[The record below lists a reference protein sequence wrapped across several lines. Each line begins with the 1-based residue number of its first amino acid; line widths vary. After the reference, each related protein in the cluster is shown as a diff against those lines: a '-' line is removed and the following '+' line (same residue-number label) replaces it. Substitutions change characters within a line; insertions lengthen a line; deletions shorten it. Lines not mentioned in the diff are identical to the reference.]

1 MGETPVT
8 VPGRG
13 PGLDFGPGPAHE
25 RRKRASLTRTR
36 ARAGWIFLALPLA
49 FIAVVTLAP
58 IGYAVFLSFSN
69 VSLTTNGFQA
79 IFNGLANYAIIFQSG
94 QWWQALRFTVGYAIV
109 TVVVEVILGMLM
121 ALTLNALIRGRGM
134 AMAILLL
141 PWSLITVV
149 SAEVWSYLYNA
160 SYGLIDYLL
169 VTLHITQ
176 NAVNWLGSPLLAMTA
191 VAIADIWKTTPFV
204 ALILVAGLKGID
216 PSIYEAAQL
225 DGAGRLGTFFRVT
238 LPLLRSS
245 LLVAVLFR
253 VLQSFGL
260 FDLPFVLTQ
269 GGPGTSTQPLAM
281 LAYRAMFS
289 NFEFGPGSG
298 VAVLT
303 VAAVLLVSVLFIRG
317 LGVRL
322 GGGDENAG

>member
-1 MGETPVT
+1 MERTPPA

-13 PGLDFGPGPAHE
+13 PGLEMGPGPVRTP
-25 RRKRASLTRTR
+25 RRRASLTRTQ
-36 ARAGWIFLALPLA
+36 ARAGWLFLALPLS
-49 FIAVVTLAP
+49 FIALVTLAP
-58 IGYAVFLSFSN
+58 IVYALVLSFSN
-69 VSLTTNGFQA
+69 VNLTLDGFDAVWNG
-79 IFNGLANYAIIFQSG
+79 IANYAIIFQSG
-94 QWWQALRFTVGYAIV
+94 QFWQALRFTVGYAIV
-109 TVVVEVILGMLM
+109 TVIIEVVLGMLM
-121 ALTLNALIRGRGM
+121 ALTLNALTRGRGL

-169 VTLHITQ
+169 ITLHITQ
-176 NAVNWLGSPLLAMTA
+176 QPVNWLGEPRLAMAA

-204 ALILVAGLKGID
+204 ALILVAGLHGID
-216 PSIYEAAQL
+216 PAIYEAARL
-225 DGAGRLGTFFRVT
+225 DGANRFGTFFRVT
-238 LPLLRSS
+238 LPLLKSS

-253 VLQSFGL
+253 ILQSFGL

-269 GGPGTSTQPLAM
+269 GGPGTSTQSLAM

-303 VAAVLLVSVLFIRG
+303 VAAVLLVSVIFIRG

>member
-1 MGETPVT
+1 MSETPST
-8 VPGRG
+8 VPGK
-13 PGLDFGPGPAHE
+13 GLGLETGPGPA
-25 RRKRASLTRTR
+25 RKHPKRLSLTRTQ
-36 ARAGWIFLALPLA
+36 ARAGWAFLALPLG

-58 IGYAVFLSFSN
+58 IVYAVVLSFSN
-69 VSLTTNGFQA
+69 VHLTLNGFQA
-79 IFNGLANYAIIFQSG
+79 VWNGLTNYAIIFQSG
-94 QWWQALRFTVGYAIV
+94 QWWQALRFTVGYAVV

-121 ALTLNALIRGRGM
+121 ALTLNALVRGRGM

-169 VTLHITQ
+169 IALHITQ
-176 NAVNWLGSPLLAMTA
+176 QPINWLGSPLLAMAA
-191 VAIADIWKTTPFV
+191 VAIADVWKTTPFV

-216 PSIYEAAQL
+216 GSIYEAAQL
-225 DGAGRLGTFFRVT
+225 DGANRFGMFFRVT

-269 GGPGTSTQPLAM
+269 GGPGTSTQSLAM

-303 VAAVLLVSVLFIRG
+303 VAAVLFVSILFIRG

>member
-1 MGETPVT
+1 MDRTPPV

-13 PGLDFGPGPAHE
+13 PGLGTGPGLIRTP
-25 RRKRASLTRTR
+25 RRRPSLTRTQ
-36 ARAGWIFLALPLA
+36 ARAGWFFLAIPLA
-49 FIAVVTLAP
+49 FIAIVTIAP
-58 IGYAVFLSFSN
+58 IVYAIVLSFSH
-69 VSLTTNGFQA
+69 VSLTLSGFQTVW
-79 IFNGLANYAIIFQSG
+79 NGIANYSVIFQSS

-109 TVVVEVILGMLM
+109 TVLAEVVLGMLM
-121 ALTLNALIRGRGM
+121 ALTLSALARGRGL

-160 SYGLIDYLL
+160 SYGLIDYVLIA
-169 VTLHITQ
+169 LHLTRQ
-176 NAVNWLGSPLLAMTA
+176 PVNWLGEPRLAMAA
-191 VAIADIWKTTPFV
+191 VAMADIWKTTPFV
-204 ALILVAGLKGID
+204 ALILLAGLHGID
-216 PSIYEAAQL
+216 PAIYEAARL
-225 DGAGRLGTFFRVT
+225 DGAKRLGTFFRVT

-269 GGPGTSTQPLAM
+269 GGPGTSTQSLAM

-303 VAAVLLVSVLFIRG
+303 VVAVLLISVIFIRG